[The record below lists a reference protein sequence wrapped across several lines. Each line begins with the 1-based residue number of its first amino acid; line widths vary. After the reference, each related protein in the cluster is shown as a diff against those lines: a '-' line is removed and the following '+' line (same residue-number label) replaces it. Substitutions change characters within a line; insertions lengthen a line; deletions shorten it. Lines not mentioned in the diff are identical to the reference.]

1 MDNLKYNKS
10 HATDPTAKDAII
22 AADKMPDKVRGAIS
36 IIKSFLKICDLELAE
51 RVQIKDLKTGRIW
64 K

>member
-1 MDNLKYNKS
+1 MDDLKYNAS
-10 HATDPTAKDAII
+10 HAPDPTARDAII
-22 AADKMPDKVRGAIS
+22 AADEMPEKVRGAVF
-36 IIKSFLKICDLELAE
+36 IIKSLLKICDLELAE

>member
-10 HATDPTAKDAII
+10 HATDPTAREAIK
-22 AADKMPDKVRGAIS
+22 AADEVPEKIQILIKVFKML
-36 IIKSFLKICDLELAE
+36 LKMNNLELAK
-51 RVQIKDLKTGRIW
+51 RIQIKYKETGRIW

>member
-1 MDNLKYNKS
+1 MDDLKYNAS
-10 HATDPTAKDAII
+10 HAPDPTARDAII
-22 AADKMPDKVRGAIS
+22 AADEMPDKVRGAIS
-36 IIKSFLKICDLELAE
+36 IIKNFLKICDLELAE

>member
-10 HATDPTAKDAII
+10 HAPDPTARDAII
-22 AADKMPDKVRGAIS
+22 AADEMPDKVRGAIS
-36 IIKSFLKICDLELAE
+36 IIKNFLKICDLELAE

>member
-10 HATDPTAKDAII
+10 HAPDPTARDAII
-22 AADKMPDKVRGAIS
+22 AADEMPDKVRGAVS

>member
-1 MDNLKYNKS
+1 MENLKYNKS
-10 HATDPTAKDAII
+10 HAPDPTARDAII
-22 AADKMPDKVRGAIS
+22 AADEMPDKVRGAVS

-51 RVQIKDLKTGRIW
+51 RAQIKDLKTGRIW

>member
-1 MDNLKYNKS
+1 MDNLKYNAS
-10 HATDPTAKDAII
+10 HAPDPTARDAII
-22 AADKMPDKVRGAIS
+22 AADEMPDKVRGAIS
-36 IIKSFLKICDLELAE
+36 IIKNFLKICDLELAE

>member
-1 MDNLKYNKS
+1 MDNLKYNVS
-10 HATDPTAKDAII
+10 HAPDPTARDAII
-22 AADKMPDKVRGAIS
+22 AADEMPDKVRGAIS
-36 IIKSFLKICDLELAE
+36 IIKNFLKICDLELAE

>member
-1 MDNLKYNKS
+1 MDNLKYNAS
-10 HATDPTAKDAII
+10 HAPDPTARDAII
-22 AADKMPDKVRGAIS
+22 AADEMPDKVRGAVS

>member
-1 MDNLKYNKS
+1 MENLKYNKS
-10 HATDPTAKDAII
+10 HAPDPTARDAII
-22 AADKMPDKVRGAIS
+22 AADEMPDKVRGAVS

>member
-10 HATDPTAKDAII
+10 HAPDPTARDAIT
-22 AADKMPDKVRGAIS
+22 AADEMPAKVHDAVV
-36 IIKSFLKICDLELAE
+36 IIKRFLGMCNMELAA
-51 RVQIKDLKTGRIW
+51 RIQIRDKDTGRIW

>member
-10 HATDPTAKDAII
+10 HATDPTARDAII
-22 AADKMPDKVRGAIS
+22 AADEMPDKVRGAIS
-36 IIKSFLKICDLELAE
+36 IIKNFLKICDLELAE